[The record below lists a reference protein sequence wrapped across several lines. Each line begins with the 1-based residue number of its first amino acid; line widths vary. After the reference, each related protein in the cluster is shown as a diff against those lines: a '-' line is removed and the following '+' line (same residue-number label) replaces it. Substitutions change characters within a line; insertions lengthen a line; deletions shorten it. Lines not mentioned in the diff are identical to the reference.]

1 MMSFCVIA
9 VVVFFCSSVYGMNDK
24 SIDDLIAKME
34 KASDPEGVKSKL
46 KTQINKIEITIP
58 AQKIKLNATITNK
71 YPNKTKTFSEIPGI
85 MSSTRAYN
93 GKTGWEYSPAAG
105 MRDIKGKE
113 LASMRLEVDMKNP
126 LKSMRDIFMKIEVP
140 DETEKVGEFECYKFI
155 CTPKEE
161 YNSRPVT
168 IFIDTKA
175 FLVRKM
181 LMVADTKMGPVKM
194 ESIFSDYKAVNKLMT
209 PMLSTIKQMGMIMK
223 VKVIEIKDN
232 VNIDDSEFEKP
243 EPVE

>member
-1 MMSFCVIA
+1 
-9 VVVFFCSSVYGMNDK
+9 
-24 SIDDLIAKME
+24 
-34 KASDPEGVKSKL
+34 
-46 KTQINKIEITIP
+46 
-58 AQKIKLNATITNK
+58 
-71 YPNKTKTFSEIPGI
+71 
-85 MSSTRAYN
+85 
-93 GKTGWEYSPAAG
+93 
-105 MRDIKGKE
+105 
-113 LASMRLEVDMKNP
+113 
-126 LKSMRDIFMKIEVP
+126 MKIEVP

-175 FLVRKM
+175 FLARKM
-181 LMVADTKMGPVKM
+181 VMVADTQMGPVKM

-209 PMLSTIKQMGMIMK
+209 PMLSTIKQMGMVMM